1 MDRVDAEQ
9 ISMYARTVCG
19 RVGKMKSLATLT
31 LQWRETETKT
41 KPIERSLDPHPE
53 GLCLFTRSTGIA
65 TYNTAQRVTGL
76 DSNTEQDIERG
87 FRGFGLEILALDGHS
102 GLGEAKWKPQNC
114 CSVHVLGTRN
124 GNCKQVAVRASSQY
138 ECGAAAK
145 LIAEQEANSE
155 LEMLFPSWL
164 LTG

>member
-31 LQWRETETKT
+31 LQWRGTETKT
-41 KPIERSLDPHPE
+41 KPIDRSLDPHPE

-76 DSNTEQDIERG
+76 DSNTEQE
-87 FRGFGLEILALDGHS
+87 LS
-102 GLGEAKWKPQNC
+102 GLWTGDTSSGRTQRVRRSEMEA
-114 CSVHVLGTRN
+114 T
-124 GNCKQVAVRASSQY
+124 
-138 ECGAAAK
+138 
-145 LIAEQEANSE
+145 E
-155 LEMLFPSWL
+155 LL
-164 LTG
+164 LSPCTWD